1 MTIFYILNTQI
12 QNLLRLEDLQTWDNP
27 VSESRYSQFVIFHYI
42 QQWRSVL
49 NMFIDTSIIK
59 QFRPYL

>member
-1 MTIFYILNTQI
+1 MTISYILNTQI

-42 QQWRSVL
+42 QQLAEEV
-49 NMFIDTSIIK
+49 F
-59 QFRPYL
+59 

>member
-12 QNLLRLEDLQTWDNP
+12 QNLLRLEDLQTWDNS

-42 QQWRSVL
+42 QQLAEEV
-49 NMFIDTSIIK
+49 F
-59 QFRPYL
+59 